1 MEGNLDMVDAED
13 FLEELTV
20 WRDLSVW
27 NEAAWEDLVD
37 FSRQT

>member
-20 WRDLSVW
+20 GLDLSVW
-27 NEAAWEDLVD
+27 NEVAWEDLVD
-37 FSRQT
+37 VSRQT